1 MRLRSVL
8 IMSLALW
15 CCAPRLGVAE
25 QRALLVGVGKLGI
38 PGNDLPSIELDL
50 DRMHEMLNL
59 MGFEDRQIHTLQD
72 EAATSSNVVA
82 EFNGWL
88 KQGVQPNDRVVFYF
102 SGHGSNIPDLRGDQ
116 DDNVSQV
123 LVTHDVKRIHD
134 KAGAS
139 LAGVLPDY
147 RLSEMLAALPSRNVL
162 FIVDSC
168 HSGTVTRSFNLN
180 NHSLGA
186 TPVFIKSYNYP
197 GMPAPPPHAVARGLA
212 SSRERKEPQWDTH
225 ANYVAIT
232 AAADNQEAIGTM
244 NGGVF
249 TLGLTDAVKRLT
261 GEGKNPTARQ
271 LRDDADAYIRSKV
284 DKDQIHTPQIMGNE
298 TLADAPIKVISL
310 NASNGPNRKRLLDLV
325 AQQPQHIELTASS
338 TQYVVDAPVRLTL
351 KIPADGY
358 LNVVS
363 VDSRDDATVLFPNG
377 IQQSNAV
384 SAGTFTFPTA
394 QMAFDLLASEPLGPT
409 LVVAFLSSDPINFY
423 QDTVDGRD
431 EAGHIKLDFPSLSHT
446 ATRAIRVAPR
456 NKDIYAAQLELQ
468 IVAAAAGKH

>member
-1 MRLRSVL
+1 MGNRFLL
-8 IMSLALW
+8 IVSLAL
-15 CCAPRLGVAE
+15 CCAIPQAGLAE
-25 QRALLVGVGKLGI
+25 QRALLVGVGKLDI

-59 MGFEDRQIHTLQD
+59 MGFEERQIHTLQD
-72 EAATSSNVVA
+72 ETATSANVIA

-88 KQGVQPNDRVVFYF
+88 KQGVQPDDRVVFYF
-102 SGHGSNIPDLRGDQ
+102 SGHGSNIPDLHGDQ

-134 KAGAS
+134 KGGAS
-139 LAGVLPDY
+139 LSGVLPDF
-147 RLSEMLAALPSRNVL
+147 RISEMLAAIPSKHVL

-180 NHSLGA
+180 NHSLGSS
-186 TPVFIKSYNYP
+186 PVFVKSFNYP
-197 GMPAPPPHAVARGLA
+197 GMPSPPKRVVTRGLPTTK
-212 SSRERKEPQWDTH
+212 ERKEPQWDSK
-225 ANYVAIT
+225 ANYIAIT

-244 NGGVF
+244 DGGVF
-249 TLGLTDAVKRLT
+249 TLGLTGAVKRLT
-261 GEGKNPTARQ
+261 GEGKSPTPKQ

-284 DKDQIHTPQIMGNE
+284 DKDQVHTPQIMGNE
-298 TLADAPIKVISL
+298 TLADAPMKVISL

-325 AQQPQHIELTASS
+325 AQQPQHIDLTASS
-338 TQYVVDAPVRLTL
+338 SKYAVDEAVKLTL
-351 KIPADGY
+351 KVPADGY

-363 VDSRDDATVLFPNG
+363 VDSKDNATVLFPNG

-384 SAGTFTFPTA
+384 SAGAFTFPTA
-394 QMAFDLLASEPLGPT
+394 QMAFDLLASEPIGPT

-423 QDTVDGRD
+423 QDTVDDRD
-431 EAGHIKLDFPSLSHT
+431 EAGHIKLDFPSMSHT

-456 NKDIYAAQLELQ
+456 KKDIYAAQLELQ
-468 IVAAAAGKH
+468 IVAAH